1 VKLVGTMVAR
11 NERWVLGLSLRAAL
25 LAADEMIVLDHA
37 STDGTADLVGR
48 IAGEHPGRVHLLRED
63 DPVWHERS
71 IRQRLL
77 EAGRDLGA
85 THLLMLDADEVLTGN
100 LLPSLRGL
108 FASLDP
114 GEALRLPWLA
124 LWRSLDRY
132 RDDEDKLSHIVRHLG
147 YRDSP
152 SLCCSERTDGYDIH
166 CRELKGTSGQR
177 EPLASLA
184 EGGVFHLAFADLRRH
199 RSKLAWYKMIETLR
213 FSWRFTPA
221 QLNARYDRFL
231 NEQGLRTSP
240 VDAAWWAPYSQW
252 LGELD
257 LAGDGWHGEECRR
270 LWAEHGTASFAGLEL
285 WDVSGNGCKEE
296 IV

>member
-1 VKLVGTMVAR
+1 MKLAGTMVAR

-25 LAADEMIVLDHA
+25 LAADEMILLDHA

-48 IAGEHPGRVHLLRED
+48 IAEEHPGRVHFLREE
-63 DPVWHERS
+63 DPVWHERE

-77 EAGRDLGA
+77 EAARARGA
-85 THLLMLDADEVLTGN
+85 THLISLDADEVITGN

-108 FASLDP
+108 FASLAP

-132 RDDEDKLSHIVRHLG
+132 RDDEDRLSRIVRDLG

-152 SLCCSERTDGYDIH
+152 DLHCASRVEGYDIH

-177 EPLASLA
+177 EPLASMA
-184 EGGVFHLAFADLRRH
+184 EGGVFHLAFASLRRH

-213 FSWRFTPA
+213 FSWRFTPE
-221 QLNARYDRFL
+221 QLNDRYDRFL

-240 VDAAWWAPYSQW
+240 VDPAWWAPYASW

-257 LAGDGWHGEECRR
+257 LEGEGWHGEECRR
-270 LWAEHGTASFAGLEL
+270 LWTEHGMEPFAGLEL
-285 WDVSGNGCKEE
+285 WDILNQSSPSLA
-296 IV
+296 